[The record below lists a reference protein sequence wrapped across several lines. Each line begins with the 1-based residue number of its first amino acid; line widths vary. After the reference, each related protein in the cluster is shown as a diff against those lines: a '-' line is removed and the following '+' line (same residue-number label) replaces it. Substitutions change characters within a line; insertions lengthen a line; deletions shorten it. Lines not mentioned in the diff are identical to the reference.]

1 MRLRNFLTVGL
12 LASFTFGISGLSQ
25 KQEQSASLKLS
36 RAFAAYFAEQPVAA
50 AKAFEEYI
58 KIKGE
63 SEVPLRYL
71 ARIALSRGDLV
82 QATLYLERAVKVD
95 AHAIYSLQL
104 LSEIYL
110 KQNKYDDAI
119 RILNMIL
126 KDDPLNERA
135 LQVMAY
141 IYQQKNDSRHA
152 ATYYK
157 RLIIAVQK
165 GTGNSDLLAQSLY
178 FLGNYYYQQDNFF
191 KALNYFRRLHDL
203 DTSNGRYLLI
213 IGELQ
218 KITGQF
224 RASIRTH
231 EELVAEQTEFAQ
243 AYESLAE
250 TYYILNDPKA
260 LPTIKKFRKYK
271 KDEKPG
277 ILEGIEQQLLG
288 KDDEAL
294 KAFDA
299 ILAANQN
306 RLSAR
311 LGRYRIYKKRKLDTE
326 ARNEA
331 FAVVVIAQ
339 RLNAYELAREYAHE
353 TMEYL
358 NKQASSTH
366 FRDKFFV
373 ASSTI
378 PPEAELSTDDEQL
391 AIDFVELYTTHAA
404 TLENTNERNTAV
416 TYQEL
421 AARNI
426 EQLQVWYTVMSNNK
440 KIMADAAR
448 KGRIEK
454 RLREAKNQL
463 YQTRV
468 NQAWTQVNTKGGL
481 ADAEKT
487 TEIALEIEKGYA
499 TAYFIKGIIH
509 NNRGEK
515 NAAEYKA
522 ASGYFLKAIAITEEK
537 SKKKVAPANYY
548 FYSGMT
554 LEKTNDFPQAEK
566 QLKKTIE
573 LDPYNPTYLN
583 YLGYIYSL
591 RNIKLEEAN
600 QLVLRALEDDPENEA
615 YLDTFGWIQF
625 KLGNYREALEQL
637 TVAASFAQ
645 KKSTVDPVIYF
656 HLAEVHY
663 KMNNRVTA
671 VEYYNKTLADA
682 KKASEPIDLAY
693 VQSQI
698 KKLESENKQNKKTEE
713 KK

>member
-1 MRLRNFLTVGL
+1 
-12 LASFTFGISGLSQ
+12 
-25 KQEQSASLKLS
+25 
-36 RAFAAYFAEQPVAA
+36 
-50 AKAFEEYI
+50 
-58 KIKGE
+58 
-63 SEVPLRYL
+63 
-71 ARIALSRGDLV
+71 
-82 QATLYLERAVKVD
+82 
-95 AHAIYSLQL
+95 
-104 LSEIYL
+104 
-110 KQNKYDDAI
+110 
-119 RILNMIL
+119 
-126 KDDPLNERA
+126 
-135 LQVMAY
+135 
-141 IYQQKNDSRHA
+141 
-152 ATYYK
+152 
-157 RLIIAVQK
+157 
-165 GTGNSDLLAQSLY
+165 
-178 FLGNYYYQQDNFF
+178 
-191 KALNYFRRLHDL
+191 
-203 DTSNGRYLLI
+203 
-213 IGELQ
+213 
-218 KITGQF
+218 
-224 RASIRTH
+224 
-231 EELVAEQTEFAQ
+231 
-243 AYESLAE
+243 
-250 TYYILNDPKA
+250 
-260 LPTIKKFRKYK
+260 
-271 KDEKPG
+271 
-277 ILEGIEQQLLG
+277 
-288 KDDEAL
+288 
-294 KAFDA
+294 
-299 ILAANQN
+299 
-306 RLSAR
+306 
-311 LGRYRIYKKRKLDTE
+311 
-326 ARNEA
+326 
-331 FAVVVIAQ
+331 
-339 RLNAYELAREYAHE
+339 
-353 TMEYL
+353 
-358 NKQASSTH
+358 
-366 FRDKFFV
+366 
-373 ASSTI
+373 
-378 PPEAELSTDDEQL
+378 
-391 AIDFVELYTTHAA
+391 
-404 TLENTNERNTAV
+404 
-416 TYQEL
+416 
-421 AARNI
+421 
-426 EQLQVWYTVMSNNK
+426 
-440 KIMADAAR
+440 
-448 KGRIEK
+448 
-454 RLREAKNQL
+454 
-463 YQTRV
+463 V